1 MSLLRRLF
9 GGFGE
14 RPPAPPLLLRVRAG
28 SGAIPEQVEL
38 VITWASGRRDQRSVF
53 AAQGLCIVPWRVG
66 ENAVQIG
73 VRALGGRGA
82 LRVSARENAS
92 GSVHEVRLADELAA
106 E

>member
-9 GGFGE
+9 GSFGA

-28 SGAIPEQVEL
+28 SGAIPEQVAL
-38 VITWASGRRDQRSVF
+38 VVTWASGRRDQRDVF

-66 ENAVQIG
+66 EGAVHLA
-73 VRALGGRGA
+73 VRALGGRA
-82 LRVSARENAS
+82 ELQVSLRENAS
-92 GSVHEVRLADELAA
+92 GVVHEVRLADELAA